1 MTSIDY
7 AHGWPV
13 YAPVFT
19 CSLAPGQ
26 RFSMQGEV
34 GESIGDVLSRW
45 LAIKLGSQGT
55 VVRHKQ
61 VGPLDWTVFT
71 TVGEVSFTVEL

>member
-1 MTSIDY
+1 MTSIDS

-19 CSLAPGQ
+19 CSLAPNQ
-26 RFSMQGEV
+26 RFSMQGEP

-45 LAIKLGSQGT
+45 LAINLGTRANVIRDQ
-55 VVRHKQ
+55 Q
-61 VGPLDWTVFT
+61 VGPRDWVVFT
-71 TVGEVSFTVEL
+71 TNGDVHFTVEL